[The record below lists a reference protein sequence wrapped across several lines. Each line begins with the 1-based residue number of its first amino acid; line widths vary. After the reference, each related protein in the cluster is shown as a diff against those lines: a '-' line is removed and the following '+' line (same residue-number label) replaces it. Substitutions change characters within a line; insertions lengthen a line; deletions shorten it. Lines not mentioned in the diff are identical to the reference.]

1 MAKKTKNILLVG
13 NPNVGNSTVFNH
25 LCNRQQ
31 KTGNYAGVTVESY
44 TGSYDYEGEIITI
57 TDLPGAYSIYPSSED
72 EAVFSR
78 FLVQEP
84 REYHGI
90 LYIADAINIR
100 RSLLLLQQIK
110 DLGIPVMMV
119 LNQMDLAQKKG
130 FTFDLAKMEKQE
142 SLALIPKLEED
153 LKILLIPKD
162 PADDKN
168 VMVELRAGTGGD
180 EAAIF
185 VEDVYRMYTMYFKS
199 KGWRYEV
206 TDYNEAAKGY
216 KELIM
221 RVEGEGVYGIMK
233 FESGVHR
240 VQRVPETESQGRVHT
255 SVITV
260 AVLPEAEEVDVE
272 INPADIEMQTSRSGG
287 AGGQN
292 VNKVETKVQLT
303 HKPTGIVVVC
313 QQARSQLANREL
325 AMEMLRTKLYDI
337 ELQKVQGDIAAQRK
351 TMVSTG
357 DRSAK
362 IRTYNYPQGRVTD
375 HRINKSIYN
384 LDAFMNGDI
393 EEMLEALIMAE
404 NAEKMKGE
412 D

>member
-1 MAKKTKNILLVG
+1 MSK
-13 NPNVGNSTVFNH
+13 S
-25 LCNRQQ
+25 
-31 KTGNYAGVTVESY
+31 
-44 TGSYDYEGEIITI
+44 
-57 TDLPGAYSIYPSSED
+57 
-72 EAVFSR
+72 
-78 FLVQEP
+78 
-84 REYHGI
+84 
-90 LYIADAINIR
+90 
-100 RSLLLLQQIK
+100 
-110 DLGIPVMMV
+110 
-119 LNQMDLAQKKG
+119 
-130 FTFDLAKMEKQE
+130 
-142 SLALIPKLEED
+142 LIPKLEAIKQRYNEVAD
-153 LKILLIPKD
+153 LIIQPDIISDQKKYGQLNKEYSDLGKVVKVFDEYSATLKAIEEADEIISDASDKDLVDLAKLEKQESANRIPQIEEELKLLLIPKD

-168 VMVELRAGTGGD
+168 IIVELRAGTGGD

-185 VEDVYRMYTMYFKS
+185 VEDIYRMYTMYFKS
-199 KGWRYEV
+199 KGWRHEV
-206 TDYNEAAKGY
+206 TDFNEAPKGY

-221 RVEGEGVYGIMK
+221 KVEGDGVYGIMK

-255 SVITV
+255 SAITV
-260 AVLPEAEEVDVE
+260 AVLPEAEEVDIE

-393 EEMLEALIMAE
+393 NEMLESLIIAE
-404 NAEKMKGE
+404 NAEKMKGTE

>member
-1 MAKKTKNILLVG
+1 MANSLIPKLQAIKQRYNEVADLIIQPDVISDQKRYSSLNKEYSDLGKVVAVFDQYMNAKNSIEE
-13 NPNVGNSTVFNH
+13 
-25 LCNRQQ
+25 
-31 KTGNYAGVTVESY
+31 A
-44 TGSYDYEGEIITI
+44 DEIIATES
-57 TDLPGAYSIYPSSED
+57 D
-72 EAVFSR
+72 
-78 FLVQEP
+78 
-84 REYHGI
+84 
-90 LYIADAINIR
+90 
-100 RSLLLLQQIK
+100 K
-110 DLGIPVMMV
+110 DMI
-119 LNQMDLAQKKG
+119 
-130 FTFDLAKMEKQE
+130 DLAKMEKQE

-199 KGWRYEV
+199 KGWRDEV

-255 SVITV
+255 SAITV